1 MDILKIAL
9 AALLAERSVKNEKS
23 SKDCEKTN
31 QDKWKEKN

>member
-9 AALLAERSVKNEKS
+9 AALLVERSKNEKS

-31 QDKWKEKN
+31 KDK

>member
-9 AALLAERSVKNEKS
+9 AALLAERSVENEES

-31 QDKWKEKN
+31 KNK

>member
-9 AALLAERSVKNEKS
+9 AALLAERSVKDEKS

-31 QDKWKEKN
+31 QDKWKERN

>member
-9 AALLAERSVKNEKS
+9 VALLAERSVKDEKS

-31 QDKWKEKN
+31 QNKWKERN

>member
-9 AALLAERSVKNEKS
+9 AALLAERRVKDEKS

-31 QDKWKEKN
+31 QNK

>member
-9 AALLAERSVKNEKS
+9 VALLAERSVKDEKS

-31 QDKWKEKN
+31 QNK